1 MAEFKDHILR
11 MMANLDRSATCTSL
25 HYNSHTYARLL
36 LDEASECPTMHL
48 SGSMLCCAVLCCAVL
63 CCALLTSYVV
73 YFQPHDVITVHMLDI
88 ANRPAALTDA

>member
-48 SGSMLCCAVLCCAVL
+48 SGSMLCCAVLCCA
-63 CCALLTSYVV
+63 LLTSYVV

>member
-36 LDEASECPTMHL
+36 LDEATECPTMHL
-48 SGSMLCCAVLCCAVL
+48 SGSMLCCAVL

-88 ANRPAALTDA
+88 ANRPAALTDV